1 MSDPKKPLWERALH
15 KVMGLL
21 DREPGRRS
29 SSRPPPPWEV
39 MEPLKPLK
47 PLTDSPEDIEFYND
61 ITLADKDRMY
71 RNVERNMFNSG
82 IPDTVFDTRVT
93 PMNEKT
99 QERWLAY
106 KGNRTHKEAQEAL
119 YKASSKPGFEGG
131 PQVMLPA
138 GTRLVEKEDMHPRD
152 PYRNLNVFKTPFA
165 RDPKN
170 PATAAVVNA
179 SLGLPRKIR
188 KQH

>member
-1 MSDPKKPLWERALH
+1 MGEPKKPLWERALH

-21 DREPGRRS
+21 DRKPNRLRRNQ
-29 SSRPPPPWEV
+29 PPPAWEA
-39 MEPLKPLK
+39 MESLK
-47 PLTDSPEDIEFYND
+47 PLTDSVEDQEFYD
-61 ITLADKDRMY
+61 AITLADEDRLY
-71 RNVERNMFNSG
+71 RNIERNMFNSG

-99 QERWLAY
+99 QERWLSY

-119 YKASSKPGFEGG
+119 YQASSKPGFKGG

-138 GTRLVEKEDMHPRD
+138 GTRLIEKEDLHPRD
-152 PYRNLNVFKTPFA
+152 PFRNLDAFKTPFA
-165 RDPKN
+165 RDPKD

-179 SLGLPRKIR
+179 SLGLPRKTR
-188 KQH
+188 KQQ